1 MLNFLFTLMMKS
13 VDFETRECS
22 RDGGSASPTS
32 HGVEMITHLDVDTA
46 LKCCQMK
53 YDCKTWC
60 LCELLNY
67 SSSAYFAL
75 VII

>member
-1 MLNFLFTLMMKS
+1 MMKS

-32 HGVEMITHLDVDTA
+32 QGVEMITHLDVDTA

-53 YDCKTWC
+53 
-60 LCELLNY
+60 
-67 SSSAYFAL
+67 
-75 VII
+75 